1 MITETY
7 PLLVTLHIVLF
18 AYWLGGDWGVYV
30 CSKYIASPDLPLD
43 ERRRFLDA
51 LLLIDILPRTAIVLL
66 PVVGLQLAMLRGT
79 VALPGW
85 ATAFAWVIGV
95 LWLAV
100 VWTAFLRRGT
110 PFGEQVQRIDV
121 GWRVLLIVA
130 LLANGTWSL
139 VGDGP
144 FREGWMALKLL
155 VYAALLVI
163 GLYLRLAI
171 RIWREGF
178 ARLRAEGPSEP
189 INALFIRGR
198 ERARWAAYLFWA
210 LIILMAYLGI
220 RQPF

>member
-1 MITETY
+1 MVTETY
-7 PLLVTLHIVLF
+7 PLLVTLHLVLF

-30 CSKYIASPDLPLD
+30 CSKFIASPGLPVD

-79 VALPGW
+79 VGLPAWAAGLGW
-85 ATAFAWVIGV
+85 TVGG
-95 LWLAV
+95 LWLVV

-121 GWRVLLIVA
+121 AWRVLLIAA
-130 LLANGTWSL
+130 LIAVGAWSL
-139 VGDGP
+139 AGAGP
-144 FREGWMALKLL
+144 FREGWMALKL
-155 VYAALLVI
+155 VIYAALLVI

-171 RIWREGF
+171 RTWREGF
-178 ARLRAEGPSEP
+178 TRLRAEGPGEAV
-189 INALFIRGR
+189 NALFIRGR

-210 LIILMAYLGI
+210 LIILMGYLGV